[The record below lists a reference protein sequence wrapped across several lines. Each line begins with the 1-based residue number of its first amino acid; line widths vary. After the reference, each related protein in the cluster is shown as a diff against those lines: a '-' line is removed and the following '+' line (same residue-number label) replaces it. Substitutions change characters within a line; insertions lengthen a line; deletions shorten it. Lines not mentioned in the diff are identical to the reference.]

1 MAFETRN
8 SSRSAQRKATG
19 FFERAVQ
26 LDPNFALAWS
36 RLSRV
41 EAHRY
46 FEFDT
51 PPAVRREAAKR
62 ALEKA
67 QKLEPN
73 SPETLLAL
81 GYYQYWVP
89 RDYALAKTTFSRVSK
104 ILPGSSEVP
113 FALGAIARR
122 EGHWDE
128 SIAYFE
134 QALAL
139 DPRNMQ
145 LVVDA
150 AWTYAMV
157 RQFPAALK
165 LYDLALDITPNN
177 PLVMMIEA
185 GIYQAQGNLQEAA
198 RFLSEVNSQ
207 TPDEDLF
214 LIKITQLRLERNYS
228 EAIRLLQ
235 ARQAQFQFAS
245 SYDKTSD
252 QVVLAL
258 IQRLTGDAAGAKVT
272 AEQARNI
279 FEQLYDDRVD
289 SPDLAVALSQ
299 TLAAT
304 GERNSALKLAEHA
317 MMLLPR
323 AKDAVNGPG
332 LEENMAFI
340 YTIFG
345 ENSRAISSLSQLL
358 QTPYKSWVG
367 PTPITPALLR
377 LDPIWDPL
385 RERSRLPKTLRG
397 KAAITTNGH

>member
-1 MAFETRN
+1 MKPFDYCRPDKLN
-8 SSRSAQRKATG
+8 SS
-19 FFERAVQ
+19 
-26 LDPNFALAWS
+26 
-36 RLSRV
+36 
-41 EAHRY
+41 
-46 FEFDT
+46 
-51 PPAVRREAAKR
+51 
-62 ALEKA
+62 
-67 QKLEPN
+67 
-73 SPETLLAL
+73 LL
-81 GYYQYWVP
+81 P
-89 RDYALAKTTFSRVSK
+89 R
-104 ILPGSSEVP
+104 
-113 FALGAIARR
+113 
-122 EGHWDE
+122 
-128 SIAYFE
+128 
-134 QALAL
+134 
-139 DPRNMQ
+139 
-145 LVVDA
+145 
-150 AWTYAMV
+150 
-157 RQFPAALK
+157 
-165 LYDLALDITPNN
+165 
-177 PLVMMIEA
+177 
-185 GIYQAQGNLQEAA
+185 
-198 RFLSEVNSQ
+198 
-207 TPDEDLF
+207 
-214 LIKITQLRLERNYS
+214 
-228 EAIRLLQ
+228 
-235 ARQAQFQFAS
+235 
-245 SYDKTSD
+245 YDKASD